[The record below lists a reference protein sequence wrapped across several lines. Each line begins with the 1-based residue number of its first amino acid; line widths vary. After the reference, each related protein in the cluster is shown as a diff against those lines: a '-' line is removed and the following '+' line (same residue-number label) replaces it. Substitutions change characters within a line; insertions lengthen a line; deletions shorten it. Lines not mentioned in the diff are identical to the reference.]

1 MLNFQ
6 KVCQRFLK
14 SSLNKIKNAG
24 YVILLLFV
32 FFSPNRKLNRRKYPL
47 KKLYWKKKF

>member
-1 MLNFQ
+1 MEYIMLNFND
-6 KVCQRFLK
+6 LI
-14 SSLNKIKNAG
+14 NKIKNAG

-32 FFSPNRKLNRRKYPL
+32 FFSPNRKLDRRKYPL